1 MLILAH
7 LAFWCQGS
15 FINMRFIEREV
26 DTWPFQI
33 VTHDMDIKTFQ
44 PHKVRKTKQEQKIVK
59 GLTWLATSVVFVAA
73 ERMPRLLALVS
84 WFGNNMENLPL
95 RLCTWGSS
103 WQIFLPCVSGEATFT
118 RNTLQ
123 NRICIQPTYVC
134 QPSTYCRITLH
145 LNGMFQQTL
154 GSQGVPFRSLHF
166 NEGRKE
172 LVTLESQT
180 PEKGRESLI
189 LLVR

>member
-1 MLILAH
+1 MSGFFHKYEIH
-7 LAFWCQGS
+7 WKGGWHVAFSNCYSWHGY
-15 FINMRFIEREV
+15 
-26 DTWPFQI
+26 
-33 VTHDMDIKTFQ
+33 KTFQ